1 MSVSIVRRGRA
12 HVFGDGIPL
21 DEGVMAFKY
30 AIGRITDPAELIP
43 HLFEPI
49 DPGFASRV
57 QRGDLVVAGADF
69 GCGKPHIQGF
79 IAMAALGMGVLCGSM
94 PYKAMRGAISKGLPV
109 LTGCNPPGEWV
120 SNGDEIEVNF
130 GTGEARN
137 LTRGTVVQLPP
148 MADVLQ
154 PIIAAGGADGQL
166 AAWLAGHPGQ
176 QAPDGTSSVLRS
188 GLPVNVVRKA
198 ATAASA

>member
-1 MSVSIVRRGRA
+1 MNASLIRRGRA

-49 DPGFASRV
+49 DPGFAARV
-57 QRGDLVVAGADF
+57 QRGDIVVAGADF

-79 IAMAALGMGVLCGSM
+79 IAMAALGMGVICGSM

-109 LTGCNPPGEWV
+109 LTGCGNPEDWV
-120 SNGDEIEVNF
+120 ANGDEIEVDF
-130 GTGEARN
+130 ASGQARN
-137 LTRGTVVQLPP
+137 LSRGTAIQLPS
-148 MADVLQ
+148 MAPVLQ
-154 PIIAAGGADGQL
+154 AITAQGGAGGQL
-166 AAWLAGHPGQ
+166 SAWLADHPAQRAAAG
-176 QAPDGTSSVLRS
+176 AASVLLA
-188 GLPVNVVRKA
+188 GVPVKVVRA
-198 ATAASA
+198 GS

>member
-1 MSVSIVRRGRA
+1 MTSSLIRRGRA

-49 DPGFASRV
+49 DPGFAARV
-57 QRGDLVVAGADF
+57 ARGDLVVAGADF

-79 IAMAALGMGVLCGSM
+79 IAMAALGMGVVCGSM
-94 PYKAMRGAISKGLPV
+94 PYKAIRGAISKGLPV
-109 LTGCNPPGEWV
+109 LTGGGDPASWV
-120 SNGDEIEVNF
+120 ANGDEIEVNF

-137 LTRGTVVQLPP
+137 LSRGTTVQLPP
-148 MADVLQ
+148 MAPVLQ
-154 PIIAAGGADGQL
+154 PIIAQGGANGQL
-166 AAWLAGHPGQ
+166 AGWLNEHPAQRAAEG
-176 QAPDGTSSVLRS
+176 AASVLGS
-188 GLPVNVVRKA
+188 GTPVRVMPRRVA
-198 ATAASA
+198 QSV

>member
-49 DPGFASRV
+49 DPGFAARV
-57 QRGDLVVAGADF
+57 QHGDLVVAGADF

-109 LTGCNPPGEWV
+109 LTGCNHPGEWV
-120 SNGDEIEVNF
+120 SNGDEVEVNF

-137 LTRGTVVQLPP
+137 LTRGTVVHLPP

-166 AAWLAGHPGQ
+166 ATWLAEHPGQ
-176 QAPDGTSSVLRS
+176 QAPEGTSSVLRS

-198 ATAASA
+198 AATPA